1 MEISDFPTGVVGPN
15 GSGKTTILKLLGGL
29 LKPPNNKGFID
40 DKDVNT
46 LNSNQLSKFFAYV
59 SQDNEYTLGFSVEE
73 IIEMGRYPYLG
84 SFSFVSKNDQSIID
98 KTIEVLGL
106 EKLRSFNTDE
116 LSSERNKKV
125 RIARALVQEPQ
136 FILLDEPTSNLDLAN
151 KILILDVL
159 KNISDLGVGLLIT
172 SHDLEF
178 IKQASDNA
186 YMIKNGEILNRGSSK
201 DIIVREKIIKAIVR
215 INNFTRMGVLTILY

>member
-1 MEISDFPTGVVGPN
+1 
-15 GSGKTTILKLLGGL
+15 
-29 LKPPNNKGFID
+29 
-40 DKDVNT
+40 
-46 LNSNQLSKFFAYV
+46 
-59 SQDNEYTLGFSVEE
+59 
-73 IIEMGRYPYLG
+73 MGRYPYLG
-84 SFSFVSKNDQSIID
+84 SFSFVNKNDQSIID

-116 LSSERNKKV
+116 LSSGEKQKV

-201 DIIVREKIIKAIVR
+201 DIIVRENIKQL
-215 INNFTRMGVLTILY
+215 FGLTTLPEWVS